1 MWFPTHIAVYRFEMR
16 TRFGGPLNSRL
27 TDALFFQRGSN
38 AGCTFSS
45 SGKVG
50 EEEAGRGGR

>member
-16 TRFGGPLNSRL
+16 TRFGTLNSRL

-38 AGCTFSS
+38 AGCAFSS
-45 SGKVG
+45 SGKAG
-50 EEEAGRGGR
+50 DEEAGCGGR